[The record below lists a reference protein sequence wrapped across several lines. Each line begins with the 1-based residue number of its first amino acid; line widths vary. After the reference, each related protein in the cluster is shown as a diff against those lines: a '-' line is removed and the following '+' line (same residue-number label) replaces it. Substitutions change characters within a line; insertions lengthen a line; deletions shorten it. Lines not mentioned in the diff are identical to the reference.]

1 MASIF
6 LTGKNGPIELA
17 ERKDVEKLQFIHSG
31 IQNTHNDAW
40 QDLVMAPN
48 EKVGA
53 FLGIWQD
60 GLSDT
65 DKLIGNWS
73 SAIAWGHGNTRS
85 ILSADYSTPRV
96 KIASGTT
103 NEVKPKWQDEIVLK
117 SQLKTLE
124 ERISKLE
131 SKIGGVTS
139 HLYAY
144 LRKALATSTEFME
157 VA

>member
-1 MASIF
+1 MVSIF

-31 IQNTHNDAW
+31 IQKTHNDAW

-48 EKVGA
+48 EIVGA

-60 GLSDT
+60 GVPDT
-65 DKLIGNWS
+65 DKLIGNWN
-73 SAIAWGHGNTRS
+73 SAIAWGNGNTRS

-131 SKIGGVTS
+131 SKIGGKNS